1 MFEEIKSLVE
11 EEVSCTP
18 RATMLAIVLATS
30 KIFLLEHLLNVDG
43 QGLVE
48 VLKGQKLHQV
58 IDKFLVISSLNV

>member
-1 MFEEIKSLVE
+1 
-11 EEVSCTP
+11 
-18 RATMLAIVLATS
+18 MLAIVLATS

>member
-1 MFEEIKSLVE
+1 M
-11 EEVSCTP
+11 SCTP